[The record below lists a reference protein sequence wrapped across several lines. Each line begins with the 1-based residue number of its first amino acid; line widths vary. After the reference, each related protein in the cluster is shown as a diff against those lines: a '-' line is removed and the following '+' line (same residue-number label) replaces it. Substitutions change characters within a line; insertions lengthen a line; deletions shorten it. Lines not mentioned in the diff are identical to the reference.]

1 MLQWG
6 ALVTPWGEKK
16 QLQESRP
23 TEKGWQFIMAL
34 KYSFKRCRW
43 GQKGHIYFSD
53 LKKKKMFWKPHLKAA
68 SWMDTV
74 VLSFGDLSLVPE
86 CDRVSSPVLSQQ
98 FSNQPFRLRFSVLAD
113 THSSRCREVI
123 RDFTWPRNVP
133 HPLPWTPQ
141 FREDA
146 GGFWYVILI
155 KCVQCSGG

>member
-53 LKKKKMFWKPHLKAA
+53 LKKKEDVLKTAPEGCKLNGHCSVVVWWFEPGPRVWQSVFSCSVSAVLEPTIQAA
-68 SWMDTV
+68 LFCPRWHP
-74 VLSFGDLSLVPE
+74 LVSVPRSHPWLYLAQK
-86 CDRVSSPVLSQQ
+86 CSSSSPLNPPVQ
-98 FSNQPFRLRFSVLAD
+98 RGCWR
-113 THSSRCREVI
+113 
-123 RDFTWPRNVP
+123 
-133 HPLPWTPQ
+133 
-141 FREDA
+141 
-146 GGFWYVILI
+146 ILI
-155 KCVQCSGG
+155 CYFD